1 MGPIHAAGNGN
12 QREVW
17 KNIKTLSGK
26 TRARTSVVRDK
37 TGKLKTDTDQKLKRW
52 KEYFEELLNPTL
64 NTSTIPTL
72 GYGDKENFF
81 PDLPLYPPTAEELI
95 KALPR
100 FKNTK
105 LQDMMRSPMKK
116 SNMVI
121 KPRYLCCFPSS
132 ARYGT

>member
-1 MGPIHAAGNGN
+1 MQHAAGNGN

-37 TGKLKTDTDQKLKRW
+37 TGKLITDTDKKMKRW

-100 FKNTK
+100 LKNHK
-105 LQDMMRSPMKK
+105 AAGYDEI
-116 SNMVI
+116 SNEEI
-121 KPRYLCCFPSS
+121 K
-132 ARYGT
+132 YGDQASISLLLPIFSKI